1 MLLFLVC
8 SRYQHLVFLAMDP
21 EGAAAAG
28 LPVRRLQQL
37 LSLAT
42 TLVIVSG
49 MAAVGLLISIALYG
63 APALIGIRT
72 STSLAGAMVRSAI
85 IGMMVA
91 VGGFGLGVLIDSP
104 PGPVIAGLCVPLLL
118 GLPASPCRG
127 KR

>member
-1 MLLFLVC
+1 
-8 SRYQHLVFLAMDP
+8 MDP

-49 MAAVGLLISIALYG
+49 MAAVGLVISIALYG

-72 STSLAGAMVRSAI
+72 STSLAGAMARSAI
-85 IGMMVA
+85 IGMTVA

-118 GLPASPCRG
+118 GFSASFHRSE
-127 KR
+127 R